1 MGARQRRARRKHET
15 RVLIAA
21 VDDVERLLLEVRSWV
36 LAQRW
41 RAGEA
46 QEEELRRL
54 LLAIDGALALLGDE
68 RRASQ
73 N

>member
-1 MGARQRRARRKHET
+1 
-15 RVLIAA
+15 LIAA